1 MSPDFNIGSNYLAQK
16 TNRPIRHESD
26 GAPRLE
32 RPDKMSH
39 SSVGMLK
46 RRKFNFERFGKTY
59 HLKIESFKDLEAVLE
74 LDEAQ
79 WVATTALTATLNC
92 DEVFLSLMD
101 TDNDGRLRAEEVKD
115 AIRFLF
121 ENLSDRSGITP
132 DNTHL
137 NLEMI
142 DTRLETGKRIH
153 SSASKIMT
161 RMKAPEPY
169 VTLEQVRAIKTEVLD
184 GGLDEAGMVLPEAAE
199 DDHVRKFLKDILATV
214 GGKPHT
220 RGDQGVDD
228 ASLELFL
235 KQCRQ
240 HLDWLKQANPA
251 GEKDVSKILPLGPST
266 HEAYELFDVLENK
279 ITQFFLL
286 CSIQQLNPELLV
298 RAISAEDGSLAINVL
313 DLTEA
318 KSYLADAPLAAPN
331 DEKILSLTG
340 NGNPY
345 YSRKLKRFTEIA
357 IGPLLGLDVKK
368 LDQTEW
374 RKLREQFLPYRD
386 WRALKP
392 DGVVEKLSP
401 EKMEQYIADPIFA
414 DGVKTLIEKSHQTA
428 FVLDNIREV
437 ERFILYQANI
447 LPLVNSF
454 VSFPNLYDPGQ
465 RALFEMGTLVMDGRH
480 FTLAVKVLDR
490 ERHVE
495 SSTASNIFV
504 MYLEVYGH
512 NKEKLYEVAVPVTSG
527 DRGNI
532 RLNKWGIFNHVN
544 GLEYHARVVQ
554 IIENPISIFEA
565 MIHPFVRVAQSFMQ
579 RLDQVSAKTEE
590 KISARVSTG
599 DSKKKDD
606 AGKKQKKEDGTSAGL
621 LAGGGVAFAALGSSV
636 AFIAQTFAKLNLKI
650 IIGTVVAVILA
661 LVVPATISTYYKLSK
676 RDLSAILEGSGWG
689 VNARMKLTKKQASTF
704 THRPDYLL

>member
-1 MSPDFNIGSNYLAQK
+1 
-16 TNRPIRHESD
+16 
-26 GAPRLE
+26 
-32 RPDKMSH
+32 
-39 SSVGMLK
+39 
-46 RRKFNFERFGKTY
+46 
-59 HLKIESFKDLEAVLE
+59 
-74 LDEAQ
+74 
-79 WVATTALTATLNC
+79 
-92 DEVFLSLMD
+92 
-101 TDNDGRLRAEEVKD
+101 
-115 AIRFLF
+115 
-121 ENLSDRSGITP
+121 
-132 DNTHL
+132 
-137 NLEMI
+137 
-142 DTRLETGKRIH
+142 
-153 SSASKIMT
+153 
-161 RMKAPEPY
+161 
-169 VTLEQVRAIKTEVLD
+169 
-184 GGLDEAGMVLPEAAE
+184 
-199 DDHVRKFLKDILATV
+199 
-214 GGKPHT
+214 
-220 RGDQGVDD
+220 
-228 ASLELFL
+228 
-235 KQCRQ
+235 
-240 HLDWLKQANPA
+240 
-251 GEKDVSKILPLGPST
+251 
-266 HEAYELFDVLENK
+266 
-279 ITQFFLL
+279 
-286 CSIQQLNPELLV
+286 
-298 RAISAEDGSLAINVL
+298 
-313 DLTEA
+313 
-318 KSYLADAPLAAPN
+318 
-331 DEKILSLTG
+331 
-340 NGNPY
+340 
-345 YSRKLKRFTEIA
+345 
-357 IGPLLGLDVKK
+357 
-368 LDQTEW
+368 
-374 RKLREQFLPYRD
+374 
-386 WRALKP
+386 
-392 DGVVEKLSP
+392 
-401 EKMEQYIADPIFA
+401 MEQYIADPIFA

-437 ERFILYQANI
+437 ERLILYQANI

-512 NKEKLYEVAVPVTSG
+512 NEEKLYEVAVPVTSG

-590 KISARVSTG
+590 RIRSRVSTG
-599 DSKKKDD
+599 DGKKKED

-621 LAGGGVAFAALGSSV
+621 IAGGGVAFAALGSSV
-636 AFIAQTFAKLNLKI
+636 AFIAQTFSKLNLKI